1 MPAYQ
6 LKYTPEALEAI
17 SKLPNNLKGIA
28 ERVVIHL
35 ASSPFS
41 GKKLSGNLKGI
52 LSTRV
57 TRRYRLLYLVKHKE
71 KEIIVLDL
79 KHRKEVYE

>member
-1 MPAYQ
+1 MAVHQ

-17 SKLPNNLKGIA
+17 SKLPKNLKEIA

-35 ASSPFS
+35 ASNPLS

-52 LSTRV
+52 FSTRV

-71 KEIIVLDL
+71 KEIIILDL
-79 KHRKEVYE
+79 KHRKEAYE